1 MRDVVALVLVVL
13 NVALALTALVLW
25 RKSRADGVRTGRGAV
40 AAAPEPVPPRLRD
53 LIESQGVIEADLA
66 ALARRV
72 GDLDKHWERRWGTLA
87 RQGRR
92 DAAALAAEA
101 SADGAGS
108 DPDPAQLTFPNVTP
122 GAPAA
127 RQPLRPVRFG
137 GGRA

>member
-1 MRDVVALVLVVL
+1 MREVALLAAGLNVVL
-13 NVALALTALVLW
+13 ALVALILW
-25 RKSRADGVRTGRGAV
+25 RKSRADTVRTGRGAV

-53 LIESQGVIEADLA
+53 LIEAQGVIEADLA

-72 GDLDKHWERRWGTLA
+72 GDLDKHWERRWNTLA

-101 SADGAGS
+101 SAEGAGS
-108 DPDPAQLTFPNVTP
+108 EPDPAQLTFPSITAA
-122 GAPAA
+122 APAA

-137 GGRA
+137 GGRV